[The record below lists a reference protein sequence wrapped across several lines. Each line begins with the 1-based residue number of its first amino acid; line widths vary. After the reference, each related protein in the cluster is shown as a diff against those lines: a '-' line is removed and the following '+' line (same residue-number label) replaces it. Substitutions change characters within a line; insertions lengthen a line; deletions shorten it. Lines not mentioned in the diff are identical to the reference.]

1 MGLVSAKCPNCGADI
16 QVDESRTTGF
26 CQYCGSSIEIQ
37 SAIQLVKIDKS
48 EDFDNF
54 IKLAEEAAKV
64 SNFEE
69 AQSYI
74 KKALEI
80 NPRSSQAWKMKM
92 FYMAGVPEMKP
103 TDIYITEIYF
113 YEIRVAQELIEA
125 AKNMVK
131 YAKTK
136 DGENQEVKNAKII
149 ANSLFLNLA
158 YTQFN
163 SACGL
168 YGDTDYL
175 YQRYQELEDYF
186 YQDQLAHWGRPD
198 HKVQL
203 QNEDRENICYITGVE
218 KIGFALVNALYKQ
231 ELTEN
236 NFSIIKKI
244 ISEYCRATNKLNRRY
259 GIYNTNLSDFGLQER
274 KEQIRT
280 LAKLLPSDDRKKV
293 NTENMSNEKVKQE
306 TNYVKIVFQVIL
318 FIILFYFFVICK

>member
-103 TDIYITEIYF
+103 TDKYITGIYF
-113 YEIRVAQELIEA
+113 HEIRGAQELIEA

-136 DGENQEVKNAKII
+136 DGENQEVENAKII

-158 YTQFN
+158 YTQFM
-163 SACGL
+163 SASGL

-186 YQDQLAHWGRPD
+186 YQGQLAHWGQHD
-198 HKVQL
+198 HEVQL
-203 QNEDRENICYITGVE
+203 ENEDRENICYIIGVE
-218 KIGFALVNALYKQ
+218 ETGFALVNALYKQ

-236 NFSIIKKI
+236 NYSIIKKI
-244 ISEYCRATNKLNRRY
+244 ISEYRRATNKLNRRY

-293 NTENMSNEKVKQE
+293 NTKNMSNEKVKQE

-318 FIILFYFFVICK
+318 FIILFFIFVICK

>member
-16 QVDESRTTGF
+16 QVDESRATGF

-54 IKLAEEAAKV
+54 IKLAEEAAKAL
-64 SNFEE
+64 NFEE

-74 KKALEI
+74 KRALEI

-103 TDIYITEIYF
+103 TDIYITGIYF
-113 YEIRVAQELIEA
+113 YEIRGAQELIEA

-136 DGENQEVKNAKII
+136 DGENQEVENAKII

-168 YGDTDYL
+168 AGDTDYL

-186 YQDQLAHWGRPD
+186 YQGQLAHWGQHD
-198 HKVQL
+198 HELQL
-203 QNEDRENICYITGVE
+203 QNEDSENINYILGIE
-218 KIGFALVNALYKQ
+218 NIGFELVNALYKQ
-231 ELTEN
+231 ELTQSN
-236 NFSIIKKI
+236 YSRIKDI
-244 ISEYCRATNKLNRRY
+244 ISEYSEATNELNRRG
-259 GIYNTNLSDFGLQER
+259 GIYNTNLSDGGLQCRKDQIHILSALLPTNER
-274 KEQIRT
+274 KNI
-280 LAKLLPSDDRKKV
+280 
-293 NTENMSNEKVKQE
+293 NTEGMNNEKVKQE

-318 FIILFYFFVICK
+318 FIILFFIFVICK

>member
-103 TDIYITEIYF
+103 TDKYITGIYF
-113 YEIRVAQELIEA
+113 HEIRGAQELIEA

-158 YTQFN
+158 HTQFM
-163 SACGL
+163 SASGL

-186 YQDQLAHWGRPD
+186 YQGQLAHWGQHD
-198 HKVQL
+198 HEVQL
-203 QNEDRENICYITGVE
+203 ENEDRENICYIIGVE
-218 KIGFALVNALYKQ
+218 ETGFALVNALYKQ

-236 NFSIIKKI
+236 NYSIIKKI
-244 ISEYCRATNKLNRRY
+244 ISEYRRATNKLNRRY

-293 NTENMSNEKVKQE
+293 NTKNMSNEKVKQE

-318 FIILFYFFVICK
+318 FIILFFIFVICK

>member
-64 SNFEE
+64 SNYEE

-103 TDIYITEIYF
+103 TDMYITEIYF

-158 YTQFN
+158 YTQFM

-168 YGDTDYL
+168 YGDTNYL
-175 YQRYQELEDYF
+175 YQRLQELEDYF
-186 YQDQLAHWGRPD
+186 YQGQIARWRQLET
-198 HKVQL
+198 
-203 QNEDRENICYITGVE
+203 EDRENICFIKGVE
-218 KIGFALVNALYKQ
+218 ETGFALVNALYKQ

-236 NFSIIKKI
+236 NYSIIKKI
-244 ISEYCRATNKLNRRY
+244 ISEYRRATNKLNRRY
-259 GIYNTNLSDFGLQER
+259 GIYNTNLSNFGLQER

-280 LAKLLPSDDRKKV
+280 LAKLLPSDEREKV

-318 FIILFYFFVICK
+318 FIILFFIFVICE